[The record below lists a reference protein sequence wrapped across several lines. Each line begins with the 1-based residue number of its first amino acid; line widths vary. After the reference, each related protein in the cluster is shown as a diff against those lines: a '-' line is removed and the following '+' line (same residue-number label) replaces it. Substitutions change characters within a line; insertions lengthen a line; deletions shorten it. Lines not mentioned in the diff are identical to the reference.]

1 MVLNHNNFI
10 FTSESV
16 SEGHPDKVCDQISD
30 VILDMYLSEDKNS
43 RVACE
48 TLATTNTVIISGE
61 IKSNFNEEIIN
72 KEVIEKKHQRREAFT
87 KKFLAE
93 IIHCGGC
100 KEKFCLGD
108 HALKINCGSC
118 NQFFHCSIA
127 GSCVGPNCSV
137 ILDGKKECMKYCSR
151 CVNPKLR
158 INNLENGEC
167 LCRVCEKD
175 PLIDNTFLK
184 I

>member
-1 MVLNHNNFI
+1 MFCCSKKNNKVRDFHTI
-10 FTSESV
+10 QKETESKEITPILK
-16 SEGHPDKVCDQISD
+16 SKRQRLKRRSIYPISNP
-30 VILDMYLSEDKNS
+30 EDKK
-43 RVACE
+43 A
-48 TLATTNTVIISGE
+48 VIDTYTYTDT
-61 IKSNFNEEIIN
+61 N
-72 KEVIEKKHQRREAFT
+72 KEVKSNKAVIEERHQKREAFT

-137 ILDGKKECMKYCSR
+137 ILDGKKECMKYCRR

-158 INNLENGEC
+158 INNLEDGEC